1 METAL
6 HTTDA
11 DFKHDVLDSKIPVMV
26 DFWAEWCPP
35 CRMVAPVLEELAKEY
50 DGKLR
55 IAKLNVDENQQVS
68 ADFNVRSMPTFL
80 FFKNGQVVKQLVG
93 ASPKSRFVKE
103 IQEILG

>member
-1 METAL
+1 MGTAL

-11 DFKHDVLDSKIPVMV
+11 DFKTDVLDSKIPVMV

-55 IAKLNVDENQQVS
+55 IAKLNVDENQRVS